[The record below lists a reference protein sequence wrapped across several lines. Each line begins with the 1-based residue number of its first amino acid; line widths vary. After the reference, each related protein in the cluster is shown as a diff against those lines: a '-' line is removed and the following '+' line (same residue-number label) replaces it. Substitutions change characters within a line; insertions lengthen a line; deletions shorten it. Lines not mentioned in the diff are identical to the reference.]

1 MELLKVSK
9 IRAEETEQQA
19 SCVQNDMGRISEAL
33 YSELKEREES
43 DNKLVKRL
51 NEDLNEIGLGI

>member
-1 MELLKVSK
+1 
-9 IRAEETEQQA
+9 
-19 SCVQNDMGRISEAL
+19 MGRISEAL

-51 NEDLNEIGLGI
+51 NEDLNEIGLEVA